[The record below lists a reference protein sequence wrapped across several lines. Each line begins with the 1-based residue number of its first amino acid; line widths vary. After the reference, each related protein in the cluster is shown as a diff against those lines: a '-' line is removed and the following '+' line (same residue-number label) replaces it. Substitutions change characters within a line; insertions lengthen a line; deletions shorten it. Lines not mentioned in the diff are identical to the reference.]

1 MSTKMEKEEL
11 LELVVGYKKSSA
23 VIAAYETGIFEC
35 LRGKTISLQELG
47 EKKGMDTTHL
57 SVFLLYLSSMNLVAK
72 EAGKWKLTGEME
84 SVYEQLCALEGVIR
98 HEKNIFQRWMYPE
111 RVIQSLNSGT
121 GNRDFDR
128 LGFSPEEIALY
139 DRTMYGSSLKM
150 LAVYIFRKIRQCKNP
165 SILEYGRS
173 GDALLKAIKKTGYRF
188 CGYYMEDKWISS
200 QNARMGD
207 GGFQRLEESD
217 GQKFDFIFLY
227 NTIHYFNEEV
237 LRDRIRTLE
246 GVLTEDGRI
255 FIIDLFFQ
263 KGDAF
268 LSNVLLDWLTH
279 GGVYSLTKGE
289 LEEKWKM
296 YGSLQLIQSEDIKE
310 INSSILMIGR
320 T

>member
-1 MSTKMEKEEL
+1 M
-11 LELVVGYKKSSA
+11 
-23 VIAAYETGIFEC
+23 
-35 LRGKTISLQELG
+35 
-47 EKKGMDTTHL
+47 
-57 SVFLLYLSSMNLVAK
+57 
-72 EAGKWKLTGEME
+72 
-84 SVYEQLCALEGVIR
+84 
-98 HEKNIFQRWMYPE
+98 
-111 RVIQSLNSGT
+111 
-121 GNRDFDR
+121 
-128 LGFSPEEIALY
+128 
-139 DRTMYGSSLKM
+139 
-150 LAVYIFRKIRQCKNP
+150 
-165 SILEYGRS
+165 
-173 GDALLKAIKKTGYRF
+173 KAIKKTGYRF

-310 INSSILMIGR
+310 INSSILMMGR